1 MQPMPRPV
9 SHVSEPSAPPV
20 VDVVVVSWNVRTEL
34 VACLESVLASDGVD
48 VRLIVVDNASMDG
61 SADMVAERYS
71 GAELIRNPDNRG
83 FARAA
88 NQGIASG
95 HAPWVLLL
103 NPDTVIAPDAIA
115 RLVAHLGGLPEH
127 AMVVPQLTD
136 AAGRVQQSAYLF
148 PSIPVA
154 LMFAVGAHHVLPRS
168 RRQRLLLPGYWGA
181 SPQDVPWA
189 IGAVML
195 VRRSAIERV
204 GLLDESFF
212 VYAEDMEWCQRM
224 WSAGLRIRFIPE
236 VSIIHHGNRSGAQQ
250 FGSQRT
256 VEYLSNT
263 LRYLRRYKGRV
274 WAWSVFGIDTASA
287 VGHALLTAVTA
298 RARPSAR
305 RTKAHAYWRDQA
317 RGHLA
322 VMRARPR

>member
-1 MQPMPRPV
+1 MPESVVHDP
-9 SHVSEPSAPPV
+9 EPSTLPI

-34 VACLESVLASDGVD
+34 LACLDAVVASDGVD
-48 VRLIVVDNASMDG
+48 VRPIVVDNASTDG
-61 SADMVAERYS
+61 SADAVAQRH
-71 GAELIRNPDNRG
+71 ARVQLIRNPDNRG

-95 HAPWVLLL
+95 RAPWVLLL
-103 NPDTVIAPDAIA
+103 NPDTVVAPDAIA
-115 RLVAHLGGLPEH
+115 RLVAHLDGLPGH

-136 AAGRVQQSAYLF
+136 AAGHAEQSAFLF
-148 PSIPVA
+148 PSISVA

-168 RRQRLLLPGYWGA
+168 LRQRLLLPGHWGA

-224 WSAGLRIRFIPE
+224 WSAGMRIRFTPE
-236 VSIIHHGNRSGAQQ
+236 VSVVHHGNRSGAQQ
-250 FGSQRT
+250 FGAERT

-274 WAWSVFGIDTASA
+274 RAWSVFGVNTASA
-287 VGHALLTAVTA
+287 VGRALLTAVTA
-298 RARPSAR
+298 RIRPTTR